1 MKRFKLLITILVS
14 IFMFASL
21 VYAQPCRQKGMTGWG
36 MGTGTEMC
44 APWLNLTAEQQT
56 QITGIQNIFTKET
69 TMLQN
74 KVYKKR
80 LEMKSLLLEDKID
93 TEKVFNLQGKIS
105 ELTAKID
112 IQALKSMLKA
122 YSVLTAEQRAQLP
135 PGCSLGFGVTNCSK
149 RPCMSGRPSVGPGC
163 NMGMGRGRGQ
173 YQ

>member
-1 MKRFKLLITILVS
+1 MKRFQLFITILVS
-14 IFMFASL
+14 IFIFTSL
-21 VYAQPCRQKGMTGWG
+21 VYAQPCRQKKGMTGMG
-36 MGTGTEMC
+36 MGTGMC

-56 QITGIQNIFTKET
+56 QVTEIHNIFTKET
-69 TMLQN
+69 TMLQK
-74 KVYKKR
+74 KVYKNR
-80 LEMKSLLLEDKID
+80 LEMQSLLLEDKID
-93 TEKVFNLQGKIS
+93 TKKVFNLQGEIS

-149 RPCMSGRPSVGPGC
+149 RPCMSGRPGMGPGC
-163 NMGMGRGRGQ
+163 NMGMGRGQRQ

>member
-1 MKRFKLLITILVS
+1 MKRFQLFIAILVAV
-14 IFMFASL
+14 FMFTSL

-36 MGTGTEMC
+36 MGTGTAMC

-56 QITGIQNIFTKET
+56 QVTEIHNIFNKET
-69 TMLQN
+69 TTLQN

-80 LEMKSLLLEDKID
+80 LDMQSLLLEDKID
-93 TEKVFNLQGKIS
+93 TEKVFNLQGEIS

-112 IQALKSMLKA
+112 IQALKNMLKA
-122 YSVLTAEQRAQLP
+122 YSVLTAEQRSQLP

-149 RPCMSGRPSVGPGC
+149 RPCMSGRPGMGSGC
-163 NMGMGRGRGQ
+163 NMGMGRGRGL

>member
-1 MKRFKLLITILVS
+1 MKRFQLLITILLS
-14 IFMFASL
+14 IFMFTSL
-21 VYAQPCRQKGMTGWG
+21 VNAQPCRQKGMTGMG
-36 MGTGTEMC
+36 MGTGMC

-56 QITGIQNIFTKET
+56 QVTEIHNIFTKEK

-93 TEKVFNLQGKIS
+93 TEKVFNLQRKIS

-112 IQALKSMLKA
+112 IQALKNMLKA
-122 YSVLTAEQRAQLP
+122 YSVLTPEQRSLLP

-149 RPCMSGRPSVGPGC
+149 KPCMSGRQGMGPGC

>member
-1 MKRFKLLITILVS
+1 MKRFQLFITILVS
-14 IFMFASL
+14 VFIFTSL
-21 VYAQPCRQKGMTGWG
+21 VYAQPCSQKGIKG
-36 MGTGTEMC
+36 MGMGAGMC

-56 QITGIQNIFTKET
+56 QVTELHNTFNKET

-80 LEMKSLLLEDKID
+80 LKMKSLLLEDKID
-93 TEKVFNLQGKIS
+93 TEKVFNLQKKIS

-112 IQALKSMLKA
+112 IQALKSMLKG

-149 RPCMSGRPSVGPGC
+149 RPCMSGRQGMGPGC
-163 NMGMGRGRGQ
+163 NMRMGRGRGQ